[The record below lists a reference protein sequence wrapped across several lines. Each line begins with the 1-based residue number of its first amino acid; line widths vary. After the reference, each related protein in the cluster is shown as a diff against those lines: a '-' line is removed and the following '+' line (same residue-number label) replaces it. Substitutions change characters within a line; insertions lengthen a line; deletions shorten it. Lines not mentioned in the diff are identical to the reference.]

1 MLFNILLAY
10 ANYDSQVGY
19 VQGMNYIA
27 AMLLMHIQE
36 EESVFWCLIYL
47 LSRINWRMIY
57 MEEMPKLMEI
67 IENVEHKLN
76 QDYPELAKHLE
87 DQCFTVGAAFSPLF
101 ITLYIYQIEHQYAM
115 RIFEFFLLDG
125 EKGLLNV
132 LYRMLDLKGA
142 KICTLTEMALINYLR
157 TDLIM
162 ECITEQGIT
171 CLFEY

>member
-1 MLFNILLAY
+1 MSGQESDCDSSWNHEKGQGMLFNILLAY

-76 QDYPELAKHLE
+76 KDYP
-87 DQCFTVGAAFSPLF
+87 
-101 ITLYIYQIEHQYAM
+101 
-115 RIFEFFLLDG
+115 
-125 EKGLLNV
+125 
-132 LYRMLDLKGA
+132 
-142 KICTLTEMALINYLR
+142 
-157 TDLIM
+157 
-162 ECITEQGIT
+162 
-171 CLFEY
+171 